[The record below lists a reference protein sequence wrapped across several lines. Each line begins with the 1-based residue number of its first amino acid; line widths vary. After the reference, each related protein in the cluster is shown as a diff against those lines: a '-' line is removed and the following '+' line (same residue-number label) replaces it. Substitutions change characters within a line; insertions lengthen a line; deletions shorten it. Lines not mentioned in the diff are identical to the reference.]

1 MRKTLILLAVLGTS
15 VFSMNAQKSEKD
27 IIKKLEQKSDEYGNI
42 AQNIWEFAEMGY
54 QEEQSSGLLQK
65 TLKDA
70 GFSIKTGVAEK
81 EKTATSTAPA
91 ANQRHAPLSHGFQ
104 LCLSRPARVPLWGFN
119 VPSPRAGITQ
129 GPRHIDCLCDC
140 PLTVVVTWAKSDIG
154 SSIGDTSCLFQ
165 TALPTSLYL
174 VLQSCQSACCARC
187 IVARQISIPAN

>member
-70 GFSIKTGVAEK
+70 GFSIKTGVAGIPTAFIAEYGSGSPVIAIMGEYDALPGLSQKATAEK
-81 EKTATSTAPA
+81 ESAGAAAGHACGHHLFGTASTAA
-91 ANQRHAPLSHGFQ
+91 A
-104 LCLSRPARVPLWGFN
+104 
-119 VPSPRAGITQ
+119 
-129 GPRHIDCLCDC
+129 
-140 PLTVVVTWAKSDIG
+140 
-154 SSIGDTSCLFQ
+154 
-165 TALPTSLYL
+165 
-174 VLQSCQSACCARC
+174 
-187 IVARQISIPAN
+187 ISTKEWL